1 MFLRMKLRS
10 TFFALMLAG
19 SALLGGCSDTSEEKS
34 NNDKLIV
41 YTTIFPLQNFASLI
55 GGDKVDVKS
64 IYPPNVD
71 AHSYE
76 PTTKTMLEIADADM
90 FIYTGAGV
98 EGFADKAVETLEKEN
113 VKIVK
118 AANGVDLLKST
129 HDHEHAEGDEA
140 HDHEHAEGEEEH
152 HHHGEYDPHVW
163 LDPIRSI
170 ELAENIKDAL
180 VELAPTDK
188 ELFNEN
194 FNDLKGKLETLDQ
207 KFSDTVNQASSKEIL
222 VSHAAYGY
230 WENRYG
236 IEQLSISG
244 LSPTQEPSQK
254 QLKNMIDVSK
264 EHDLQYVIFDQNV
277 TSKIAGIIQK
287 EIGAKPLT
295 LHNLESVTEDDINNN
310 QDYFSIMEKNIE
322 TLSKALNR

>member
-1 MFLRMKLRS
+1 MKLRS